1 MSKDEIK
8 NKKVAQAS
16 KKRKNPGP
24 GILRNGGSARSKS
37 NGTGDGSGNAS
48 ATSSARTSAI
58 DEFDALFSDKK
69 KQDKQTK
76 KEEAVEEAAIKAAK
90 KARRK
95 NDGPSSSSSS
105 STSFRGEDWVDDGL
119 GGKFNKEGYTGRV
132 EDGIKIFKA
141 HILNKPKSGQTNDCP
156 FDCDCCFI

>member
-1 MSKDEIK
+1 MSKNEIK

-24 GILRNGGSARSKS
+24 GILRSGGSARSKS
-37 NGTGDGSGNAS
+37 NGAGDGDGSGNAS
-48 ATSSARTSAI
+48 ASARTSAI

-69 KQDKQTK
+69 KQDKQD
-76 KEEAVEEAAIKAAK
+76 KEEEVAEEAAIKAAK

-95 NDGPSSSSSS
+95 NDDPSSST
-105 STSFRGEDWVDDGL
+105 TSFRGEDWVDDGL

-132 EDGIKIFKA
+132 EDGIKIFKH
-141 HILNKPKSGQTNDCP
+141 HILNKPKSGQSKDCP

>member
-1 MSKDEIK
+1 MSKNEIK

-37 NGTGDGSGNAS
+37 NGAGDGDGNAS
-48 ATSSARTSAI
+48 ASARTSAI

-69 KQDKQTK
+69 KQDKQA
-76 KEEAVEEAAIKAAK
+76 KEEEVAEEAAIKAAK

-95 NDGPSSSSSS
+95 NDGPSSST
-105 STSFRGEDWVDDGL
+105 TSFRGEDWVDDGL

-132 EDGIKIFKA
+132 EDGIKIFKH
-141 HILNKPKSGQTNDCP
+141 HILNKPKSGQSKDCP